1 MWWVYLIKSKK
12 EGSLYVGLTKNLR
25 RRLQEHNS
33 GNTFSTKNKG
43 PWEFIYGEVYKSF
56 EDAEEREDNLKLHKK
71 ALTQLKKR
79 ISKSLN
85 I

>member
-12 EGSLYVGLTKNLR
+12 DKSLYMGLTGNLQ

-43 PWEFIYGEVYKSF
+43 PWEFIYGEVYKSL
-56 EDAEEREDNLKLHKK
+56 EDAKRREDNLKLHKK
-71 ALTQLKKR
+71 ALAQLKKR
-79 ISKSLN
+79 ISESLKN
-85 I
+85 